1 MHLGEVDG
9 AGAVDIDLVDH
20 VLELGLGRVL
30 AEGAHDGAKLLGGD
44 GAIAILVKEGEGLL
58 ELGNLFF
65 GELVS
70 GGSLTGRKVRVSVLQ
85 ERPDAR

>member
-30 AEGAHDGAKLLGGD
+30 AEGAHDGAELLGGD
-44 GAIAILVKEGEGLL
+44 GAITVLVEEGESLL
-58 ELGNLFF
+58 ELRDLLLGK
-65 GELVS
+65 LVS
-70 GGSLTGRKVRVSVLQ
+70 LRNTGR
-85 ERPDAR
+85 